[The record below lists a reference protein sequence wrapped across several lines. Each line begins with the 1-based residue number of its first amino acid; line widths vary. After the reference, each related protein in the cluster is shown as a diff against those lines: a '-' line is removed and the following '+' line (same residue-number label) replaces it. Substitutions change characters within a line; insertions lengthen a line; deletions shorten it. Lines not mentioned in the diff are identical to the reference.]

1 MSLMSRVASARLLCR
16 KNLAEAAIYE
26 RALPVV
32 LGGSGLRSL
41 EALRGRL
48 PLGLEASG
56 EVSIERAPGGS

>member
-1 MSLMSRVASARLLCR
+1 MALMSIVASARLLCR

-26 RALPVV
+26 QALPVT

-48 PLGLEASG
+48 PLAREAPG
-56 EVSIERAPGGS
+56 EVSLERAPGGS